1 MLKTYYFK
9 IIRYFSFLSSKIKN
23 LIYRCDAVLKKCLD
37 DLHQNSEKVKY
48 TDMINTVVVYSY
60 STDEFVQV
68 NHY

>member
-1 MLKTYYFK
+1 M
-9 IIRYFSFLSSKIKN
+9 
-23 LIYRCDAVLKKCLD
+23 LKKCLE

-68 NHY
+68 FIIDIFLSIFQLQLKLYLFVFLVYSYMLD